1 MAVKFRKQAVK
12 FLQKANSEDVTKIQN
27 QLNQLLI
34 AIEQQGIIPFTDL
47 DIKKMRGDWEGFYRL
62 RVGKMRVIFIVDF
75 HSSQLEVYTIGA
87 RGDVY
92 NPRFAGSKELL
103 NNFKILTGQG
113 TCKLLSYSRACTKT
127 KKRLVVTLNQES
139 IFLLMTNIF
148 FLLDKKINSRA
159 NYFYPKSLQSLVK

>member
-1 MAVKFRKQAVK
+1 MAVKFRKQPVK

-34 AIEQQGIIPFTDL
+34 AIEQQGIIPFTEL

-75 HSSQLEVYTIGA
+75 DSSELEVYTIGA

-92 NPRFAGSKELL
+92 K
-103 NNFKILTGQG
+103 
-113 TCKLLSYSRACTKT
+113 
-127 KKRLVVTLNQES
+127 
-139 IFLLMTNIF
+139 
-148 FLLDKKINSRA
+148 
-159 NYFYPKSLQSLVK
+159 

>member
-12 FLQKANSEDVTKIQN
+12 FLQKANSENVAKIQN

-34 AIEQQGIIPFTDL
+34 AIEQQGIIPFTEL

-75 HSSQLEVYTIGA
+75 DSAELEVYTVGT

-92 NPRFAGSKELL
+92 K
-103 NNFKILTGQG
+103 
-113 TCKLLSYSRACTKT
+113 
-127 KKRLVVTLNQES
+127 
-139 IFLLMTNIF
+139 
-148 FLLDKKINSRA
+148 
-159 NYFYPKSLQSLVK
+159 

>member
-12 FLQKANSEDVTKIQN
+12 FLQKANSEDVAKIQN

-34 AIEQQGIIPFTDL
+34 AIEQQGIIPFTEL

-75 HSSQLEVYTIGA
+75 DSSQLEVYTIGA

-92 NPRFAGSKELL
+92 K
-103 NNFKILTGQG
+103 
-113 TCKLLSYSRACTKT
+113 
-127 KKRLVVTLNQES
+127 
-139 IFLLMTNIF
+139 
-148 FLLDKKINSRA
+148 
-159 NYFYPKSLQSLVK
+159 

>member
-34 AIEQQGIIPFTDL
+34 AIEQQGIIPFTEL

-75 HSSQLEVYTIGA
+75 DSAELEIYTIGA

-92 NPRFAGSKELL
+92 
-103 NNFKILTGQG
+103 T
-113 TCKLLSYSRACTKT
+113 
-127 KKRLVVTLNQES
+127 
-139 IFLLMTNIF
+139 
-148 FLLDKKINSRA
+148 
-159 NYFYPKSLQSLVK
+159 

>member
-34 AIEQQGIIPFTDL
+34 AIEQQGIIPFTEL

-75 HSSQLEVYTIGA
+75 DSSQLEVYTIGA
-87 RGDVY
+87 RGDIY
-92 NPRFAGSKELL
+92 K
-103 NNFKILTGQG
+103 
-113 TCKLLSYSRACTKT
+113 
-127 KKRLVVTLNQES
+127 
-139 IFLLMTNIF
+139 
-148 FLLDKKINSRA
+148 
-159 NYFYPKSLQSLVK
+159 

>member
-12 FLQKANSEDVTKIQN
+12 FLQKANSEDVVKIQN

-34 AIEQQGIIPFTDL
+34 AIEQQEIIPFTEL

-75 HSSQLEVYTIGA
+75 DSAELEVYTVGT

-92 NPRFAGSKELL
+92 K
-103 NNFKILTGQG
+103 
-113 TCKLLSYSRACTKT
+113 
-127 KKRLVVTLNQES
+127 
-139 IFLLMTNIF
+139 
-148 FLLDKKINSRA
+148 
-159 NYFYPKSLQSLVK
+159 

>member
-34 AIEQQGIIPFTDL
+34 AIEQQGIIPFTEL

-75 HSSQLEVYTIGA
+75 NSSQLEVYTIGA

-92 NPRFAGSKELL
+92 K
-103 NNFKILTGQG
+103 
-113 TCKLLSYSRACTKT
+113 
-127 KKRLVVTLNQES
+127 
-139 IFLLMTNIF
+139 
-148 FLLDKKINSRA
+148 
-159 NYFYPKSLQSLVK
+159 

>member
-12 FLQKANSEDVTKIQN
+12 FLQKANSEDVVKIQN

-34 AIEQQGIIPFTDL
+34 AIEQQGIIPFTEL

-75 HSSQLEVYTIGA
+75 DSAELEVYTVGT

-92 NPRFAGSKELL
+92 K
-103 NNFKILTGQG
+103 
-113 TCKLLSYSRACTKT
+113 
-127 KKRLVVTLNQES
+127 
-139 IFLLMTNIF
+139 
-148 FLLDKKINSRA
+148 
-159 NYFYPKSLQSLVK
+159 